1 MINPEEDGI
10 THINIYS
17 KGKTDLGRMLSNFA
31 KFPIET
37 VDGRKLHEI
46 ERGQTMRLIDADKLI
61 SDLNNP
67 DLCNVTPRILEIIS
81 EQPTVKPSVNPLN
94 ILESLLYSL
103 KSKHMAEDM
112 WEPVS
117 PEERKKYCERYGA
130 ILKAVNVLEEL
141 QSENGGNNND

>member
-1 MINPEEDGI
+1 
-10 THINIYS
+10 
-17 KGKTDLGRMLSNFA
+17 
-31 KFPIET
+31 
-37 VDGRKLHEI
+37 
-46 ERGQTMRLIDADKLI
+46 MRLIDADKLI
-61 SDLNNP
+61 LDLKNP

-81 EQPTVKPSVNPLN
+81 EQPTVKPGVNPLN
-94 ILESLLYSL
+94 VLESLLYSL

-141 QSENGGNNND
+141 QSENGGNNEIN

>member
-1 MINPEEDGI
+1 M
-10 THINIYS
+10 
-17 KGKTDLGRMLSNFA
+17 K
-31 KFPIET
+31 
-37 VDGRKLHEI
+37 
-46 ERGQTMRLIDADKLI
+46 LIDADKLI
-61 SDLNNP
+61 LDLKNP

-94 ILESLLYSL
+94 VLESLLYSL

-117 PEERKKYCERYGA
+117 KYCERYSA

-141 QSENGGNNND
+141 QKENGGKRR